1 MLTRGGIA
9 ANLEKHRGEGSCEY
23 KFQCKSLLTSPSM
36 DISQDF
42 LHQHKHRFIYSG
54 GDGFAALSG
63 SCQGASL
70 YFFFFGESHCHFDP
84 PWVLLSWNCSSWWEG
99 CQVSGGV
106 GSSGMHSSLINQQ
119 GNSLPK
125 PCSVTC
131 ASDRGSPQT
140 NHCQELPEL
149 VIEIFLWAGIYPL
162 NWAEKI
168 YK

>member
-70 YFFFFGESHCHFDP
+70 YFFFFWWVTLSLWPSLSPPQLELQLLVGGMPSVWRGWILRNAQLPDKPAGKLPAQTLQCHLCLRSRLSTNKSLSRAAWIGYRNISVGRD
-84 PWVLLSWNCSSWWEG
+84 LSSELSWKN
-99 CQVSGGV
+99 
-106 GSSGMHSSLINQQ
+106 I
-119 GNSLPK
+119 
-125 PCSVTC
+125 
-131 ASDRGSPQT
+131 
-140 NHCQELPEL
+140 
-149 VIEIFLWAGIYPL
+149 
-162 NWAEKI
+162 
-168 YK
+168 